1 MTAITDIVTVT
12 VNVAD
17 AQLTRTGFGT
27 VLLVGN
33 IESGVF
39 SARTQVFNS
48 IDEVTALFATTTDVH
63 KAASAFFS
71 QSPRPGSLKIGR
83 QEAGDADLAEALT
96 EIVAEDDDWY
106 FLTLTDHTDSDLID
120 ARDFV
125 QTRTK
130 MAIVET
136 AAAAVK
142 SAGSTTAI
150 TTPFIVRT
158 GQNAVATSVAH
169 GLSVGDLV
177 TVSGADQSEYNGTFV
192 ITAKDADTFTYVVT
206 GSPVTPSTGTE
217 LWAPGDVASLFNTA
231 GNTRIAVLWHQA
243 ADTEFPAT
251 AWAGLQ
257 ASTDPGSST
266 WNFKQLTGITGS
278 AIANLTA
285 TEESYIL
292 GNKGNVYS
300 FIGATGVAATRE
312 GTVASG
318 RFIDVQRS
326 IDWIQTR
333 ISEAI
338 VTRLLN
344 EPKVSYTD
352 KGAGV
357 LQADI
362 GDVMNQAVG
371 FGMLGP
377 LDTSESGEFFTIFA
391 PKVADQSAADKA
403 ARNFPGII
411 VTAQFAGAIHT
422 VAITVNVSV

>member
-33 IESGVF
+33 IESAVF
-39 SARTQVFNS
+39 ATRVQTFNS

-71 QSPRPGSLKIGR
+71 QSPRPGSMKIGR
-83 QEAGDADLAEALT
+83 QEAGDADLAEALVA
-96 EIVAEDDDWY
+96 IVAEDDDWY
-106 FLTLTDHTDSDLID
+106 FLALTDHADADLID
-120 ARDFV
+120 ARDFIQSRV
-125 QTRTK
+125 K
-130 MAIVET
+130 YAVVET
-136 AAAAVK
+136 SAAAAKVAQGTAAI
-142 SAGSTTAI
+142 SGITRSGQTATATTGA
-150 TTPFIVRT
+150 P
-158 GQNAVATSVAH
+158 H
-169 GLSVGDLV
+169 GLSPGDLV
-177 TVSGADQSEYNGTFV
+177 NVSGADQSEYNGTFV
-192 ITAKDADTFTYVVT
+192 TVTASGSEFTYLVT

-217 LWAPGDVASLFNTA
+217 LWAPGDVISLFNTA
-231 GNTRIAVLWHQA
+231 GNTRITVLWHQA
-243 ADTEFPAT
+243 ADTEFPAI
-251 AWAGLQ
+251 AWSGGQ

-266 WNFKQLTGITGS
+266 WNFKQLIGITGS

-312 GTVASG
+312 GTAASG

-338 VTRLLN
+338 VTILLN
-344 EPKVSYTD
+344 APKVPYTD
-352 KGAGV
+352 KGAGILV
-357 LQADI
+357 ADI
-362 GDVMNQAVG
+362 GGVMDQGIG
-371 FGMLGP
+371 FEMLGP

-391 PKVADQSAADKA
+391 PKVADQSPANKT
-403 ARNFPGII
+403 ARNFPGIV
-411 VTAQFAGAIHT
+411 VTAQFSGAIHT